1 MVPWAYVIDD
11 LAQTIHQVREDGKLG
26 NSDPIS
32 MREITA
38 MADYNLAR
46 SRNLFGSLKYA
57 FDQRRNGNRN
67 VPMHMMP
74 DFQLWLKHA
83 QPEVYY
89 HLYGPDPVPPEQF
102 MQKHNSSA
110 ARIQDSR
117 SRAQRR
123 ADRPVVMA
131 ERVDGPKMPS
141 VDDQGRIRHHH
152 TYDTPPEPP
161 VQSYMVRQGQRQP
174 NGSVLNPTPIQPR
187 KPTAVR
193 SDAAEQIRQNVLDA
207 AEKRRRAAAGS

>member
-57 FDQRRNGNRN
+57 FDQRRDGNRN

-74 DFQLWLKHA
+74 DFRQWLKHT

-102 MQKHNSSA
+102 MHKHNIPA
-110 ARIQDSR
+110 ARIQNSR

-152 TYDTPPEPP
+152 TYDTAPEPP
-161 VQSYMVRQGQRQP
+161 VQSYMVRQGQRQ
-174 NGSVLNPTPIQPR
+174 IQPR
-187 KPTAVR
+187 KANPTAVR
-193 SDAAEQIRQNVLDA
+193 SDTAEQIRQNVLDA